1 MRGLINI
8 KIFLKKIF
16 SVFQKMY
23 KTRVFLYIAMFILFL
38 FYALF
43 KFLIKKDYSFE
54 TTHTLFFYL
63 TLILVF
69 IIFVESFIR
78 DRKLTLSVIYF
89 ILLSTLYLLFIN
101 QVDYI

>member
-16 SVFQKMY
+16 SVFQKMC
-23 KTRVFLYIAMFILFL
+23 KTRVFLYIAMFTLFL